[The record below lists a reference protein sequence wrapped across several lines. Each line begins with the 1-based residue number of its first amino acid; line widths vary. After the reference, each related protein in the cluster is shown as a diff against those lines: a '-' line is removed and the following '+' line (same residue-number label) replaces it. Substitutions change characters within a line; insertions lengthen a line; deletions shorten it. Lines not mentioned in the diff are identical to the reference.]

1 MEIEVRFHQIQN
13 KIITVG
19 YLLPHNKQIL
29 FEYTPEF
36 IKTGLELSPFYLPNQ
51 PSVFIEKER
60 VFAGLYGLFNDS
72 LPDGWGLLLMD
83 RAFRKLGIKTIT
95 PLERLSYMG
104 ERTMGAL
111 TYHPVK
117 FQLSDN
123 FSALQLS
130 LLAEKAQQVLTGT
143 DEDVFP
149 ELQLLGGSSGGAR
162 PKVIVGL
169 NAKNNV
175 ISGLNYLPSDYEHYL
190 VKFSQT
196 QDLEDA
202 GAIEYVYSLMAK
214 QAGIVLPKTRLIQV
228 EKQAK
233 QAKQAKQRYFAIKRF
248 DREGNQRI
256 HTHTLAGLIHADHRI
271 PSCDY
276 DTYLQVTQIL
286 TEQQVAIQQAF
297 KRMLFNIIAHNRDDH
312 VKNFSFMFDKQA
324 QWQLAPAYDLMPT
337 TGMAGE
343 HTMSINGETKQPTH
357 KDVKILAEKYNICD
371 LTEMIEQVKEAVS
384 QWSNLA
390 KQYEINPQIIDA
402 IQKRYLTGNL

>member
-1 MEIEVRFHQIQN
+1 MEIEVRFHQN
-13 KIITVG
+13 KAIIVG
-19 YLLPHNKQIL
+19 HLVPHKKQIL

-36 IKTGLELSPFYLPNQ
+36 IKTGLALSPFYLPNK
-51 PSVFIEKER
+51 PGVFIEKER

-83 RAFRKLGIKTIT
+83 RAFRQLGIDIKTIT

-111 TYHPVK
+111 TYHPAK
-117 FQLSDN
+117 FQQSDKL
-123 FSALQLS
+123 SALQLS
-130 LLAEKAQQVLTGT
+130 VLAEKAQQVIKGT
-143 DEDVFP
+143 HDEIFP
-149 ELQLLGGSSGGAR
+149 ELQILGGSSGGAR

-169 NAKNNV
+169 NEANHL
-175 ISGLNYLPSDYEHYL
+175 ISGLGKLPTDYKHYL
-190 VKFSQT
+190 VKFSEN

-214 QAGIVLPKTRLIQV
+214 QAGIDLPETRLIGV
-228 EKQAK
+228 ENN
-233 QAKQAKQRYFAIKRF
+233 QRYFAIKRF

-256 HTHTLAGLIHADHRI
+256 HTHTLGGLIHADHRI

-276 DTYLQVTQIL
+276 DTYLQVTQAL
-286 TEQQVAIQQAF
+286 AKQQPAIKQAF
-297 KRMLFNIIAHNRDDH
+297 RRMLFNIFAHNRDDH

-337 TGMAGE
+337 TGIAGE
-343 HTMSINGETKQPTH
+343 HTMSINGEGKKPQL
-357 KDVKILAEKYNICD
+357 KDLEVLAEKYNVCRF
-371 LTEMIEQVKEAVS
+371 TEMIEQVKNAVS

-390 KQYEINPQIIDA
+390 KQYEIKPRIIHE
-402 IQKRYLTGNL
+402 IQRNYRP

>member
-1 MEIEVRFHQIQN
+1 VRFHQIQN
-13 KIITVG
+13 KVITVG
-19 YLLPHNKQIL
+19 YLLLHNKQII
-29 FEYTPEF
+29 FEYSPEF
-36 IKTGLELSPFYLPNQ
+36 IKTGLELSPFYLSNKTG
-51 PSVFIEKER
+51 VFIEQER
-60 VFAGLYGLFNDS
+60 VFAGLYGVFNDS

-111 TYHPVK
+111 TYHPAK
-117 FQLSDN
+117 FQLSDK

-130 LLAEKAQQVLTGT
+130 LLAEKAQQVLKGT
-143 DEDVFP
+143 NEEVFP

-169 NAKNNV
+169 NANNNV
-175 ISGLNYLPSDYEHYL
+175 ISGLTDLPKDYEHYL

-202 GAIEYVYSLMAK
+202 GIIEYVYSLMAK
-214 QAGIVLPKTRLIQV
+214 QAGILLPKTRLIEIENQQ
-228 EKQAK
+228 K
-233 QAKQAKQRYFAIKRF
+233 YFAIKRF
-248 DREGNQRI
+248 DRKGNQRI

-286 TEQQVAIQQAF
+286 TEQQAAIEQAF

-312 VKNFSFMFDKQA
+312 VKNFSFMFDKNH

-337 TGMAGE
+337 TGIAGE
-343 HTMSINGETKQPTH
+343 HTMSINGEAKQPQI
-357 KDVKILAEKYNICD
+357 KDLKILAKKYKIYN
-371 LTEMIEQVKEAVS
+371 LSEMIEQVKEAVS
-384 QWSNLA
+384 QWQNLA
-390 KQYEINPQIIDA
+390 KQYEIKPRIIHA
-402 IQKRYLTGNL
+402 IEKRYLKGNLK